1 MKRIY
6 FGVVGHLTL
15 AAMLLVPGAAVAQV
29 RLFQLGRGANTWASG
44 GNGGNPQIIVK
55 KGSVAAI
62 DSSNAPGAAIEYEHR
77 DGWITPRFFD
87 GQTNI
92 SPLLLDGTGSIR
104 APNSL
109 SISTSLRRKQLEGII
124 NGDHSVAFERKPS
137 PFAET
142 PAFGIWVIMDFAR
155 LVGIKR
161 IRFYPRNT
169 VVATPRQPFHDD
181 FLRGYELFINER
193 ITDRSGGAP
202 DVLVSQVA
210 QNIEA
215 IVDIPIEPQ
224 YVRLIKLRSIT
235 TSPFEIDE
243 IEVFGTG
250 YLGEA
255 AYYSDV
261 IDLGDRSAV
270 GVIRWVAD
278 AIGDP
283 AFSQL
288 GVRARTGDDDSP
300 VLYRRR
306 DVSDFGVEFTEV
318 TPEEYWELKRANRD
332 ALADDEVFWSPWKSL
347 ENGTIPAVLGPRRY
361 IQLQVD
367 FEGRLFD
374 TRAVKRLQFAYLNP
388 PLADTLKA
396 EVFPRLAEAEQ
407 AATFRY
413 GVLLRGADDIQGFD
427 QLEVDTNVPIE
438 NIRGLTINGEP
449 RAWDEVFN
457 RDNSFRISFP
467 LVRQD
472 SSTVEFSFDVPIF
485 RFGSVFSGRAIN
497 SRFPTV
503 PQRLGSGQAVDFGPG
518 DSDAASGVTV
528 VIPKPQIGHLVGAV
542 IVTNKVFTPNGDAV
556 NEQFGMD
563 FNILQLV
570 QPAPVALDIYD
581 LSARRVCRVF
591 EEERGIGP
599 VSLTWAGRLA
609 DGSLATPGNYIWV
622 LRVMADAFEERHQG
636 VLSVVY

>member
-6 FGVVGHLTL
+6 FGVVGHLAL
-15 AAMLLVPGAAVAQV
+15 AAALLVPGVTVAQV
-29 RLFQLGRGANTWASG
+29 RLFQLGTGANTWASG
-44 GNGGNPQIIVK
+44 GNGGNPQVLVK
-55 KGSVAAI
+55 KGSITAV
-62 DSSNAPGAAIEYEHR
+62 DSSNAPGAAIEYGHR
-77 DGWITPRFFD
+77 GGWITPRFFD

-92 SPLLLDGTGSIR
+92 SSLLLDGTGSIK

-109 SISTSLRRKQLEGII
+109 TMSTALRRSQLEGII

-169 VVATPRQPFHDD
+169 VVATPRLPFHGD

-202 DVLVSQVA
+202 DVLVSRVA

-261 IDLGDRSAV
+261 IDLGHRSAV
-270 GVIRWVAD
+270 GAIRWVAD

-283 AFSQL
+283 IFSEL
-288 GVRARTGDDDSP
+288 GVRARTGADDSP

-306 DVSDFGVEFTEV
+306 DVGDFGVELTEV
-318 TPEEYWELKRANRD
+318 TPEEYWELKRANQA
-332 ALADDEVFWSPWKSL
+332 ALADDKVFWSPWKSL
-347 ENGTIPAVLGPRRY
+347 ENGAIAAVPGPRRY
-361 IQLQVD
+361 IQLRVD

-374 TRAVKRLQFAYLNP
+374 TRAVERLQFDYLNP

-396 EVFPRLAEAEQ
+396 EVFPRLAETEEAVS
-407 AATFRY
+407 FHY
-413 GVLLRGADDIQGFD
+413 GVMLRGGDDILGFD

-438 NIRGLTINGEP
+438 NIRDLTINGEP
-449 RAWDEVFN
+449 TMWDVDFN
-457 RDNSFRISFP
+457 RNNVFRISFP

-503 PQRLGSGQAVDFGPG
+503 PQRLGPGQVVDFGPG
-518 DSDAASGVTV
+518 DFDAASGFTV
-528 VIPKPQIGHLVGAV
+528 VIPKPQIGRLVGEV
-542 IVTNKVFTPNGDAV
+542 IITNKVFTPNGDGV

-591 EEERGIGP
+591 EQERGIGP
-599 VSLTWAGRLA
+599 ASLIWDGRLA

-636 VLSVVY
+636 VLCVVY